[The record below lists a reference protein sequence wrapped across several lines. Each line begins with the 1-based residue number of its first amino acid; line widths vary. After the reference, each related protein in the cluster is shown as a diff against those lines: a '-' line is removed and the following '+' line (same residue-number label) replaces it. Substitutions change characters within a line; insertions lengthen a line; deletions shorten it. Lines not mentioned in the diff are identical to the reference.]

1 MSRSLK
7 KGPFVEPRL
16 LDRIEK
22 MNAAGEKNVVKT
34 WSRSSTIFPEMV
46 GHTIAVHDGRKH
58 VPVYVTESMVGHKLG
73 EFAPTRTFKGHSA
86 DKGKKKTKE
95 KRDEDEAVVLM
106 AEIAQYADMFY
117 RDIAVDEKQWVE
129 FTKGRTLED
138 LFVLLVSLTSFYALA
153 LGKSSG
159 SKTRLTKAE

>member
-22 MNAAGEKNVVKT
+22 MNAADEKNVVKT

-86 DKGKKKTKE
+86 DKGKK
-95 KRDEDEAVVLM
+95 R
-106 AEIAQYADMFY
+106 
-117 RDIAVDEKQWVE
+117 
-129 FTKGRTLED
+129 
-138 LFVLLVSLTSFYALA
+138 
-153 LGKSSG
+153 
-159 SKTRLTKAE
+159 